1 MKLKNFFV
9 STFFAMLLMVGTAPL
24 MVGCDEKDTQGE
36 NTDNHNNNNNNTD
49 NPDTPS
55 GNYVQYNGQSY
66 TASSLVSV
74 EDEGMYSLSLLF
86 GNGEHTLTF
95 ASTAPF
101 GDGSYTVS
109 DSYMVLVTGGVMGM
123 ISVSVEPTY
132 VSGTLTISHTG
143 EVYTVDFQGDAVNAH
158 YQGAMV
164 DLNEETGTGTLT
176 YGELSMDLNRGAM
189 YSDTEEGIT
198 YQAISLAG
206 ENGDITFATLNAFT
220 SGTYSLIN
228 ASDIT
233 MLQPNTAACEVTL
246 YDPTTSENI
255 EATVTSGSL
264 QININDG
271 TYTIHASGSTETET
285 AFQVD
290 YTGTLSVIA
299 FKNKIRR

>member
-36 NTDNHNNNNNNTD
+36 NTDNHNNNTD

-66 TASSLVSV
+66 TPSMLITT
-74 EDEGMYSLSLLF
+74 EDEGMYVLSLLF
-86 GNGEHTLTF
+86 GDGGSALSFVAAT
-95 ASTAPF
+95 PF
-101 GDGSYTVS
+101 EDNTYNVS
-109 DSYMVLVTGGVMGM
+109 DNYLALLSGGVVGM
-123 ISVSVEPTY
+123 IYFSDEPMFF
-132 VSGTLTISHTG
+132 SGTLTITHTG
-143 EVYTVDFQGDAVNAH
+143 DVYTIDFQGDAVNAH